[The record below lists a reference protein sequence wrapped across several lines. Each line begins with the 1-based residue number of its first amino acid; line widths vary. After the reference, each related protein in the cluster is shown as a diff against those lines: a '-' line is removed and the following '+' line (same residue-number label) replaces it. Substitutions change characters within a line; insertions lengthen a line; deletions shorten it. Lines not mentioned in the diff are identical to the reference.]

1 MESAGNPEFARE
13 PKSSIDFETTS
24 LIVRTERE
32 FKTPLRMNGHHHSY
46 FNFKPKE
53 KTLWKIL
60 PV

>member
-24 LIVRTERE
+24 FNSPYRE